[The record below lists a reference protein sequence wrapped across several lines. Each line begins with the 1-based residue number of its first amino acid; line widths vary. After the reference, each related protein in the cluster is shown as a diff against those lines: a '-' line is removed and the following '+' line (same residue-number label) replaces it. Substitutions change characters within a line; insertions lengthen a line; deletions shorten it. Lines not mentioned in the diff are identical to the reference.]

1 MFSNVSYVYL
11 GLLLEIMDN
20 YVFIAYPRIMVKMP
34 VMQVVV
40 SELGSQWQLRAETC

>member
-20 YVFIAYPRIMVKMP
+20 YVFIAYPIIMVKMS
-34 VMQVVV
+34 VMYLVV
-40 SELGSQWQLRAETC
+40 SELGSQWELRAETY